1 MKRCNTA
8 NMNNIVNTVRTQ
20 HFILSLEQI
29 WSWNPHCCDRLLW
42 KLALVYASRV
52 HQCHKMKSM
61 IHLPEGC
68 NYYNAFWTEEY
79 WIWASVLL
87 WRINTRYHGHTF
99 TIFMCFQLLERRS
112 IKSISKNLSRISKYL
127 LRICTVHCLGKGLG
141 KVVHRIHF
149 CIWMHFI

>member
-1 MKRCNTA
+1 MTFNDNSGGDNITMMNNDIKYARSTEIHLNRTTYSMKRCKTA
-8 NMNNIVNTVRTQ
+8 NMNNIVNTVRKK
-20 HFILSLEQI
+20 HLILNLEQI

-52 HQCHKMKSM
+52 HLCHKMKSV

-68 NYYNAFWTEEY
+68 NYYNAFWKEGY
-79 WIWASVLL
+79 WIWA

-112 IKSISKNLSRISKYL
+112 IKSISKNL
-127 LRICTVHCLGKGLG
+127 
-141 KVVHRIHF
+141 
-149 CIWMHFI
+149 